1 MTLALYSYF
10 RSSAAFRVRIALEL
24 KGADYRIIP
33 VNLLAGE
40 QREPAFRARNP
51 QGFVP
56 ALELPDGSLLT
67 QSAAIIEWL
76 EATQPGRPLL
86 PATEPERARIR
97 AICGVVACDI
107 HPLNNLRVL
116 KYLTGDLGLS
126 EDQKLAWYRHW
137 VIVGFEALE
146 PQLAN
151 DVATGRYCHGDQPG
165 LADVALVPQVANAR
179 RFGVDLAPYPTIRRI
194 DEACRQLAP
203 FRSAAPENQPDAE

>member
-24 KGADYRIIP
+24 KGIPYRIIP

-40 QREPAFRARNP
+40 QRGEVYRARNP

-67 QSAAIIEWL
+67 QSGAIIEWL
-76 EATQPGRPLL
+76 DATQPGARLL
-86 PATEPERARIR
+86 PRTEPERARIR

-116 KYLTGDLGLS
+116 HYLENTLS
-126 EDQKLAWYRHW
+126 LDKDARNRWYHHW
-137 VIVGFEALE
+137 LHEGFAALEALLPDDGFCAAGGPGMAEAFIVPQVVNAQRFRFAMDPYPRTAGIFARCMALE
-146 PQLAN
+146 PFVRA
-151 DVATGRYCHGDQPG
+151 H
-165 LADVALVPQVANAR
+165 
-179 RFGVDLAPYPTIRRI
+179 
-194 DEACRQLAP
+194 
-203 FRSAAPENQPDAE
+203 PESQPDRT

>member
-76 EATQPGRPLL
+76 EATQPGPPLL

-116 KYLTGDLGLS
+116 QYL
-126 EDQKLAWYRHW
+126 EHELAQDKDARNRWYHHW
-137 VIVGFEALE
+137 LAEGFMALE
-146 PQLAN
+146 PLLPEDGFCSGEA
-151 DVATGRYCHGDQPG
+151 AGM
-165 LADVALVPQVANAR
+165 AEAFIVPQVVNAQ
-179 RFGVDLAPYPTIRRI
+179 RFRFAVDPYPRLSALFERCMAL
-194 DEACRQLAP
+194 DP
-203 FRSAAPENQPDAE
+203 FVRAHPESQPDRN

>member
-24 KGADYRIIP
+24 KGISYTILP

-40 QREPAFRARNP
+40 QRSDAYRARNP

-67 QSAAIIEWL
+67 QSTAIIEWL

-107 HPLNNLRVL
+107 HPLNNLRVGKAL
-116 KYLTGDLGLS
+116 RETFGA
-126 EDQKLAWYRHW
+126 DQSAIDAWAARW
-137 VIVGFEALE
+137 VLPGFEALE
-146 PQLAN
+146 AL
-151 DVATGRYCHGDQPG
+151 VARHGNGWCFGDAPT
-165 LADVALVPQVANAR
+165 LADCYLIPQIYSAR
-179 RFGVDLAPYPTIRRI
+179 RFNVPLEAFPRLLAI
-194 DEACRQLAP
+194 DTLASQHP
-203 FRSAAPENQPDAE
+203 AFIAAHPDVQPDAD